1 MEKEA
6 RFIIKDDKYSLLI
19 IQISNS
25 NKKTK
30 KGISI
35 YKKNLEINELNENNI
50 NIALN
55 KKEKILYSFANLGL
69 YEISGVRCFAY
80 CSEKDIKEVGIISYI
95 KIYQVLNINY
105 IILEDM
111 DFNTAS
117 NLLNHFKEQSKS
129 ELNKGFFFAQDI
141 YNMSKGFDVF
151 FHKLYDR
158 NKNICHISPN
168 INFCYNYDNISYISN
183 YKCMDIT
190 TPIIQG
196 YFIQNNVSSSKKEEF
211 STILII
217 KKKEIH
223 NSSFT
228 KDNSIKEIEL
238 ILCPS
243 NNVFLNEIFHFIFY
257 VFDGYYLDAKFILN
271 DLFIKGQPIGKNNN
285 GSIII
290 VDIDNIKDKKAD
302 KKEDI
307 INKEIDQELNQIL
320 GCNKNNKIIIIHN
333 KKEISKIIKN
343 NKDLILDIK
352 YNYEYKGEQIINEF
366 QKNQLLI
373 ISSNKENLF
382 IILDNI
388 IDILQYK
395 FMEKKVELKF
405 KIKSSFKS
413 MFDSYKNF
421 SLNINALNTT
431 KLRVEAI
438 DEKYLNYKKIN
449 KNKNELKLKEK
460 DENEEN
466 EENSNTINIINT
478 DESNKDINKDNNNI
492 IINDNSNPEINE
504 INLIAE
510 ENINKKY
517 LYIVTFNA
525 ANYNFVNTKEEEAS
539 LNKILFPKE
548 VEQLFQNGLSPTFII
563 FGFQEIVKLNTSNVI
578 FDSNKSSSYQWET
591 KLTDLLLKRYNYTV
605 QYRENLVGIFI
616 LIFVKTSEA
625 KNILNMK
632 KSIIKA
638 GFMKTLGNKGY
649 ILCEFKYKNKSFAFC
664 SGHLTAGENEKKYKD
679 RTNLLNDIFNHKSD
693 KNSKKLFENDFYFL
707 FGDMNFRIKID
718 RKDFFD
724 SYEKIKDINI
734 KDRITDDSIFT
745 KTKLLYYYRQK
756 YSIGI
761 NIKRKN
767 KSIKNQD
774 IFSLKLFKTY
784 KEQLNIYTKNKR
796 KLGELKYKYY
806 YFKTH
811 IINDEL
817 NGLKDSLTPYMV
829 TESPINFLPTY
840 KYGKGA
846 KYYDINKRV
855 PAWTDRILYKKSE
868 NIKCIKYNRINI
880 KISDHRPV
888 FGLFEINC

>member
-6 RFIIKDDKYSLLI
+6 RFIIKEDKYSLLI
-19 IQISNS
+19 IQVPDS
-25 NKKTK
+25 NKKIK

-35 YKKNLEINELNENNI
+35 YKKNLEINELNEDII

-95 KIYQVLNINY
+95 KIYQILNISY

-111 DFNTAS
+111 DINTAS

-168 INFCYNYDNISYISN
+168 INFCYNYDNISYINS
-183 YKCMDIT
+183 YKCLDVT

-196 YFIQNNVSSSKKEEF
+196 YFIQNKVSSSKKEEF
-211 STILII
+211 STNIII
-217 KKKEIH
+217 KNKEMF

-243 NNVFLNEIFHFIFY
+243 NNIFLNEIFHFIFY
-257 VFDGYYLDAKFILN
+257 VFDGNYLDAKFILN
-271 DLFIKGQPIGKNNN
+271 DLFKKEQPIGKNNN
-285 GSIII
+285 DPIII
-290 VDIDNIKDKKAD
+290 VDIDNIKDKSSD
-302 KKEDI
+302 KTEDI
-307 INKEIDQELNQIL
+307 IYQEIEQELNQIL
-320 GCNKNNKIIIIHN
+320 GCNNNNKIIIIHN

-343 NKDLILDIK
+343 NKDLISEIK

-373 ISSNKENLF
+373 ISDNKENLF

-388 IDILQYK
+388 IDILPYK
-395 FMEKKVELKF
+395 FLDKKAELKI

-421 SLNINALNTT
+421 FLNTNVLNTT

-438 DEKYLNYKKIN
+438 DEKYLIDKRIN
-449 KNKNELKLKEK
+449 KYKNELKLKEK
-460 DENEEN
+460 DENDEN
-466 EENSNTINIINT
+466 THTNNIINI
-478 DESNKDINKDNNNI
+478 DENNKENNNI

-504 INLIAE
+504 INLKAE
-510 ENINKKY
+510 ENIDKKY

-525 ANYNFVNTKEEEAS
+525 ANYNFVNTKEEASS
-539 LNKILFPKE
+539 LNKILFPKV
-548 VEQLFQNGLSPTFII
+548 VEQLFQKGPGPTFII

-578 FDSNKSSSYQWET
+578 FDSNKSSAYLWES

-605 QYRENLVGIFI
+605 QYRENLVGIFF

-625 KNILNMK
+625 KNIQSMK

-638 GFMKTLGNKGY
+638 GFMKALGNKGY
-649 ILCEFKYKNKSFAFC
+649 ILCEFKYNDKSFVFC

-724 SYEKIKDINI
+724 TYEKIKDINI
-734 KDRITDDSIFT
+734 KYKIFDDSVIT
-745 KTKLLYYYRQK
+745 KSKLLFYYRQK
-756 YSIGI
+756 YNIGI

-767 KSIKNQD
+767 KSIKNPD

-796 KLGELKYKYY
+796 RLGELKYKYY
-806 YFKTH
+806 YFKNH
-811 IINDEL
+811 ITNDEL
-817 NGLKDSLTPYMV
+817 NGLKESLTPYMV
-829 TESPINFLPTY
+829 TESPIKFLPTY

-846 KYYDINKRV
+846 KYYDISKRV

-868 NIKCIKYNRINI
+868 NIKCIKYSRINI